1 MALLCAY
8 QQPTA
13 EVLLQPVLLTPQC
26 ATPVTY
32 MARRGERCYFSS
44 FR

>member
-1 MALLCAY
+1 MEVLCAY
-8 QQPTA
+8 QEPNA
-13 EVLLQPVLLTPQC
+13 EVSLQPVLLTPQC

-32 MARRGERCYFSS
+32 VARRGERCYFSS